1 MMRKKDEW
9 MSLEKN
15 VIITSLD
22 VKRHTVCNQR
32 YIKECKMS
40 NHQSTNMFELITL
53 FTMAFKQ
60 QMASFRIRRI
70 QMST

>member
-1 MMRKKDEW
+1 

-32 YIKECKMS
+32 YIKEYKKS
-40 NHQSTNMFELITL
+40 KHQSTNMFELITL

-60 QMASFRIRRI
+60 QLSSVRIRRI

>member
-1 MMRKKDEW
+1 

-32 YIKECKMS
+32 YIKEYKKS

-53 FTMAFKQ
+53 FTMAFNG
-60 QMASFRIRRI
+60 IRQNSQNTDVNI
-70 QMST
+70 GDVCVSIVLF